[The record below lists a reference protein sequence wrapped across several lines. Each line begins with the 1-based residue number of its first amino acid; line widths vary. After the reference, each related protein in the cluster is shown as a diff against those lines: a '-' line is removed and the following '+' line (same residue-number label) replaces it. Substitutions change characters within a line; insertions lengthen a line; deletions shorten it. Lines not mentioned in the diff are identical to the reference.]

1 MGRVIDSLTGPLEE
15 QRHPV
20 LMNTMYMWA
29 CFMSRPDPL
38 CQHEEHYLGLALDA
52 LPEGLRN
59 GEKIIDVIQGSCLL
73 STYFLAN
80 GRVIEG
86 SYHASAA
93 AALAVQCGLH
103 LNPLQEELCP
113 WESQDSY
120 DMKPSR
126 VGMQEGEKIL
136 AFWQV
141 YNLDRCWSVILRKP
155 SVIPDNLNSRYS
167 INCPWPQDL
176 AHYEVVRAR
185 FVSASPS
192 GPPFSS
198 RVISML
204 NHPSK
209 LSRGSSGAK
218 CLRVAFQLKHC
229 EQRHLHCSPVL
240 MKSPSVG
247 IHVSCDTAFVII
259 RLTSF

>member
-1 MGRVIDSLTGPLEE
+1 MNFSLDIFTPHRRQCGLDIHMGRVIDSLAGPLEE

-20 LMNTMYMWA
+20 LMNAMYTWA
-29 CFMSRPDPL
+29 CFMSRPDAL
-38 CQHEEHYLGLALDA
+38 CQHEEHYLGQALDA

-59 GEKIIDVIQGSCLL
+59 GEKILDVIQGSCLL
-73 STYFLAN
+73 SMYFLAN

-103 LNPLQEELCP
+103 LNPLQEESGS
-113 WESQDSY
+113 WESQESS

-155 SVIPDNLNSRYS
+155 SIIPDTLNLRYS

-185 FVSASPS
+185 FVSASP
-192 GPPFSS
+192 P
-198 RVISML
+198 
-204 NHPSK
+204 
-209 LSRGSSGAK
+209 
-218 CLRVAFQLKHC
+218 
-229 EQRHLHCSPVL
+229 HLPV
-240 MKSPSVG
+240 
-247 IHVSCDTAFVII
+247 FV
-259 RLTSF
+259 